1 MRLTTGSRLGHYEIL
16 DPLGRGGMG
25 EVYRARDSRLGRDV
39 AIKILPEHL
48 AADPPALARF
58 EREALAIAALSH
70 PNIVAIFDFGEEAG
84 VQYAVME
91 LLEGQTLRERI
102 KLGPCPPREV
112 AEIGAGIADALSA
125 AHAKG
130 IVHRDLKPENIF
142 INPQGRVKVLDF
154 GLARMTFAHSAGNE
168 TLSASAAGLT
178 VAGTILGTYAYMSPE
193 QVRGETCA
201 DAGDIFSLGS
211 VLYEMTTGS
220 PAFSKASPGETMA
233 AILKEEPPKITS
245 LPSLNRIISRCL
257 VKERHQRFASAS
269 AVADALRSSGE
280 RRAVRKNTPTV
291 DSVAVLPFVN
301 SGGDQ
306 EIDYLCDGITE
317 TLINILSRIPKLRVV
332 PRSTVFRYKNVQID
346 QGRAVRELNV
356 RTLLT
361 GRILQ
366 RGDTLLVQAELV
378 DVSTDSQLWGHKYNR
393 TFAGIVTVEE
403 EIAREIADALRIK
416 LNLAERKKLA
426 RRSTQNGE
434 AYQLY
439 LKGRYL
445 WNQRRKPALEQA
457 IEYFQKAIGCDST
470 YALAYAGL
478 ADCFAVLGTFTF
490 WPPQEAFPRAKSAAE
505 SAIALDE
512 SLAEAHVTLAAVSM
526 FSDPNREIAEREF
539 KRSIALNP
547 NYAVA
552 HQWYGAYLCFTSEFE
567 RGLTELRLAQQ
578 LEPLSP
584 MISVQLGVGLYLSRR
599 YAEATEILQHV
610 VAFESAFWPAHFFLG
625 LACGQERDKTRAV
638 MEISKSAELSGR
650 HPLTLSGLGNALGQN
665 GQSDKV
671 LEILDELWARSR
683 NEYISADQFAL
694 IYLVLGDEKLAV
706 QHLQNAVEEQSPY
719 VVWMAV
725 DPRLDVLRQ
734 RSDFQAALRRRYQ
747 RDSASLGSEG
757 QK

>member
-1 MRLTTGSRLGHYEIL
+1 MRLSTGSRLGHYEIL
-16 DPLGRGGMG
+16 VPLGRGGMG

-91 LLEGQTLRERI
+91 LLEGQTLRERM
-102 KLGPCPPREV
+102 KFGPSTPLEV

-142 INPQGRVKVLDF
+142 ISPQGRVKVLDF
-154 GLARMTFAHSAGNE
+154 GLARMTFASSVENE
-168 TLSASAAGLT
+168 TLSVSTAGLT

-201 DAGDIFSLGS
+201 AAGDIFSLGS
-211 VLYEMTTGS
+211 VLYEMTTGI

-257 VKERHQRFASAS
+257 VKARHQRFASVS
-269 AVADALRSSGE
+269 EVADALRLSGE
-280 RRAVRKNTPTV
+280 RRAARKSTQIV
-291 DSVAVLPFVN
+291 DSVAVLPFAN
-301 SGGDQ
+301 SGGDP
-306 EIDYLCDGITE
+306 EIEYLCDGITE
-317 TLINILSRIPKLRVV
+317 TLINTLSRIPKLRVV
-332 PRSTVFRYKNVQID
+332 PRSTVFRYKGVQID
-346 QGRAVRELNV
+346 RGRAVQELNV

-378 DVSTDSQLWGHKYNR
+378 DISTDSQLWGHRYTR
-393 TFAGIVTVEE
+393 TFAGMVTVEE
-403 EIAREIADALRIK
+403 EIAREIADALRIR
-416 LNLAERKKLA
+416 LNLAARKKLM

-457 IEYFQKAIGCDST
+457 IDYFQKAINCDPT
-470 YALAYAGL
+470 YALAHAGL
-478 ADCFAVLGTFTF
+478 ADCFFVLGTFTF
-490 WPPQEAFPRAKSAAE
+490 WAPQEAFRQAKLAAQH
-505 SAIALDE
+505 AIAIDE
-512 SLAEAHVTLAAVSM
+512 TLAEAHVTLAAVSIY
-526 FSDPNREIAEREF
+526 SNGEIAEREF
-539 KRSIALNP
+539 KRSIALNST
-547 NYAVA
+547 YAVA
-552 HQWYGAYLCFTSEFE
+552 RQWYGAYLCFSSEFE
-567 RGLTELRLAQQ
+567 RGVAELRLARQ

-584 MISVQLGVGLYLSRR
+584 MIGAQLGVGLYLSRR
-599 YAEATEILQHV
+599 YAEAAEILEDV

-625 LACGQERDKTRAV
+625 LACVQKRDEARAIA
-638 MEISKSAELSGR
+638 ELSKAAELSGR
-650 HPLTLSGLGNALGQN
+650 HPATLSGLGNIFGQT
-665 GQSDKV
+665 GQPDKA
-671 LEILDELWARSR
+671 LEILDELRARSR
-683 NEYISADQFAL
+683 DEYISSDHFAL
-694 IYLVLGDEKLAV
+694 IHLALGNEPSAM
-706 QHLQNAVEEQSPY
+706 QELQNAVQEQSPY
-719 VVWMAV
+719 GVWIAV
-725 DPRLDVLRQ
+725 DPRLD
-734 RSDFQAALRRRYQ
+734 ALRRRVDFQ
-747 RDSASLGSEG
+747 AVLRRAFERTAQSFAPEV
-757 QK
+757 